1 MASKWGS
8 TLHLFPYSCQKGV
21 DSPIL
26 LCLQNVMSENL
37 QQLLAGVQSCTK
49 LLSVETN
56 HPLDSII
63 EYVWGYYVIKE
74 YLLFI
79 LEYINVEE
87 LFQVQ
92 REYRILWETFEGE
105 NFCKFCSFV
114 AICKSFVREIWRCG
128 ILWHSKS
135 EQSAK
140 VFSVKIVFSP
150 ICESFLIRKFPTV
163 WYCMKSILFNCS
175 P

>member
-21 DSPIL
+21 DSSIL

-87 LFQVQ
+87 LLQVQ
-92 REYRILWETFEGE
+92 REYHIVGNFWGRKLLQILQ
-105 NFCKFCSFV
+105 FCGYLQKFCPRNLEV
-114 AICKSFVREIWRCG
+114 WHPLAQQKWAICKSFLCENRIFTNLWKFSLSKISHCM
-128 ILWHSKS
+128 ILYEKH
-135 EQSAK
+135 
-140 VFSVKIVFSP
+140 FI
-150 ICESFLIRKFPTV
+150 
-163 WYCMKSILFNCS
+163 
-175 P
+175 